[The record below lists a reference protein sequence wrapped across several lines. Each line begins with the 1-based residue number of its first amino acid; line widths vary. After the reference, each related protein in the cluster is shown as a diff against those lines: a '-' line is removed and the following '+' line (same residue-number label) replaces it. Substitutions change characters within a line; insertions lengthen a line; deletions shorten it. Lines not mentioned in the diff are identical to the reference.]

1 MRRVVFNHKG
11 GVGKSTIAC
20 NLAAVSAAGGARVLV
35 VDLDP
40 QGNSTQ
46 YLVGKSG
53 RELDPTLVGFFDQV
67 LGFPLKPKK
76 PDEFVHGTRFDR
88 LDVLPSHPALA
99 EQQGKLEARYKI
111 FKLREALVELDKQ
124 YDFIYIDPPPSLNFF
139 TRSALIAAECCLIPF
154 DCDNFSRRALYGL
167 LEDIGEI
174 RTDHNAGLAVEGVVV
189 NQFLPRARL
198 PQKMVQDLI
207 DEGLPVLQ
215 PYLSSSVKVRESH
228 ESAKPLIYLHP
239 RHKLTQQY
247 VALYAALEAKR
258 QSEVRASGRSLD
270 LSLRPFLKTVSTRP
284 QPDALTPA
292 QALPVEGDET
302 QRTQTKH

>member
-20 NLAAVSAAGGARVLV
+20 NLAAVSAASGARVLV

-53 RELDPTLVGFFDQV
+53 RELDPTLAGFFDQV

-124 YDFIYIDPPPSLNFF
+124 YDSSTSTHRL
-139 TRSALIAAECCLIPF
+139 RSTSSPA
-154 DCDNFSRRALYGL
+154 RR
-167 LEDIGEI
+167 
-174 RTDHNAGLAVEGVVV
+174 
-189 NQFLPRARL
+189 
-198 PQKMVQDLI
+198 
-207 DEGLPVLQ
+207 
-215 PYLSSSVKVRESH
+215 
-228 ESAKPLIYLHP
+228 
-239 RHKLTQQY
+239 
-247 VALYAALEAKR
+247 
-258 QSEVRASGRSLD
+258 
-270 LSLRPFLKTVSTRP
+270 
-284 QPDALTPA
+284 
-292 QALPVEGDET
+292 
-302 QRTQTKH
+302 